1 MSNSFFETNNPN
13 FTFILDS
20 FDIDYGETEEIK
32 ARKRS
37 IVLKIRQSL
46 AAKEEFQEP
55 WNTGSV
61 DFANAEAEFYSMAGE
76 YQEAAL
82 NILENKD
89 NGTPE
94 VLTVD
99 DGEYATRLE
108 FPEDDRESALKALE
122 RGIDYAVEDTL
133 DFPALT
139 LRIPEPTNTTVL
151 STETITLMNIYR
163 SQNVVIDP
171 ISLLFQTSVLNMHF
185 LQITLNR
192 LRGREQYTPNTPLIF
207 SFYRNAIIVAP
218 ESGNKNVYY
227 FNRFWD
233 FDKIKQKMSLILG
246 GRARGLV
253 GFSLIPVEKINEFL
267 EKDIII

>member
-1 MSNSFFETNNPN
+1 MNNPN
-13 FTFILDS
+13 TRYILDS
-20 FDIDYGETEEIK
+20 FDISPSDSEEVK

-55 WNTGSV
+55 WYTGSV

-108 FPEDDRESALKALE
+108 FPEDDRESMLKALE

-151 STETITLMNIYR
+151 GTETMSLNQILQ
-163 SQNVVIDP
+163 SQNINVDQGT
-171 ISLLFQTSVLNMHF
+171 LLLYKTVMNGHF
-185 LQITLNR
+185 LDLPLNR
-192 LRGREQYTPNTPLIF
+192 VRGILTYDSNTPLIF
-207 SFYRNAIIVAP
+207 NFYRNAIVVSP
-218 ESGNKNVYY
+218 GSGNKNVYY

-233 FDKIKQKMSLILG
+233 FDKIKQKFVLILSG
-246 GRARGLV
+246 QARNLI
-253 GFSLIPVEKINEFL
+253 GFSLLPEEKITEFL
-267 EKDIII
+267 IKDIII